1 MFTTAADGF
10 GEVTPARE
18 CGQNGQRAQS
28 MEFQMRN
35 KTFISSMVMSV
46 ACVSAA
52 NAGVVDPFS
61 VNPSK
66 TAFYAR
72 DGSLQETLVN
82 ISVVP
87 APGAL
92 ALLGVAGLAGAR
104 RRRA

>member
-1 MFTTAADGF
+1 
-10 GEVTPARE
+10 
-18 CGQNGQRAQS
+18 
-28 MEFQMRN
+28 MRN

-72 DGSLQETLVN
+72 NGELQETLVN